1 MQNNLNNSIL
11 IATQNLGKVTEM
23 RRLLQPITQDLG
35 VEIVGLEAFPD
46 IQAPEESGAT
56 FAENAVIKARY
67 YSDAFRMI
75 ALADDSGLA
84 VDALDGAPGVRSA
97 RYGGPGL
104 DDAGRTRLLLDN
116 MAHIPDADR
125 TARFVCAVC
134 LAGNDPELL
143 TAEGFVE
150 GHITREPRG
159 DYGFGYDPVFVP
171 LGETRTVGEMLPEE
185 KDGISH
191 RGRAVRGLVPDL
203 YEALRPSR

>member
-1 MQNNLNNSIL
+1 MPNDRNISIL

-23 RRLLQPITQDLG
+23 RRLLQPITHDLG
-35 VEIVGLEAFPD
+35 VEIVGLDAFPD
-46 IQAPEESGAT
+46 IQAPDETGST

-67 YSDAFRMI
+67 YSDAFGMI
-75 ALADDSGLA
+75 AIADDSGLV

-116 MAHIPDADR
+116 MAHVLDMER

-134 LAGNDPELL
+134 LAGNDSELL
-143 TAEGFVE
+143 TSEGYVE
-150 GHITREPRG
+150 GHITREARG

-171 LGETRTVGEMLPEE
+171 LEETRTVGEMLPDE
-185 KDGISH
+185 KDDISH